1 MSMMKSKIFSKVS
14 GLMKEA
20 VIKYYG
26 HEKLLPSN
34 KKVPGIAIKELC
46 SSKKK
51 NSLAKVAFK

>member
-1 MSMMKSKIFSKVS
+1 MYPLISSNVHDEVFSKVS
-14 GLMKEA
+14 GLMKKA

-51 NSLAKVAFK
+51 IL

>member
-34 KKVPGIAIKELC
+34 KKVPGIAIKELF

-51 NSLAKVAFK
+51 IL